1 MTVPPEIQYFLGGLL
16 GTAGRVI
23 ASTTQANRSTRSYV
37 EIVVGGVAAMVLGLL
52 GVMESLPLVGDD
64 FAKLA
69 PLTKSGVLF
78 LLAYGGSHLY
88 RAFEFRRNNGDEKKP

>member
-1 MTVPPEIQYFLGGLL
+1 MIVPPELQYFLGGLL
-16 GTAGRVI
+16 GTAGRVL
-23 ASTTQANRSTRSYV
+23 ASTTQANRCARSYV

-88 RAFEFRRNNGDEKKP
+88 RTFEYRRNGDEKKP